1 MPKLAEG
8 ENVFTTTIPLRD
20 AYRAPR
26 KKRAKV
32 AVRLVREWVARHFHI
47 KGDVKVGNRLNELIW
62 SRSIEKPPRRVTVN
76 VRVSVEEG
84 EVVEAE
90 VDLPSQAKEEHKE

>member
-1 MPKLAEG
+1 MPKLQEG
-8 ENVFTTTIPLRD
+8 ENVFNIVIPLRD

-47 KGDVKVGNRLNELIW
+47 TGRIKIGNKLNELIW
-62 SRSIEKPPRRVTVN
+62 NRSIEAPPKRVAVTVK
-76 VRVSVEEG
+76 VSVEEG
-84 EVVEAE
+84 EPVEAE
-90 VDLPSQAKEEHKE
+90 VDLASKEEQ